1 MIKLRNFFKSFGPK
15 NVLRSLDLDVDSGEI
30 VTIRGKNGSGKTTFL
45 KALSTLEKPD
55 DYDLAEIDGFDLV
68 RNSEEVRARVG
79 FLSHNPPYYP
89 ELTGLENLDF
99 WLDLHPGN
107 YDSNY
112 SGELLAQVGL
122 IMFKDDMAGNYSRGM
137 IQRLGFAISIAHSP
151 TTLLL
156 DEPLTGLDDDGSQI
170 IEDHL
175 LRLKDNGCSILLS
188 SHDEISFADRVLELE
203 DGALK

>member
-15 NVLRSLDLDVDSGEI
+15 NVLRSLDLDVESGEI
-30 VTIRGKNGSGKTTFL
+30 VTIRGKNGSGKTTLL

-122 IMFKDDMAGNYSRGM
+122 IMFKDDTAGNYSRGM
-137 IQRLGFAISIAHSP
+137 IQRLGFAIAIAHSP

-156 DEPLTGLDDDGSQI
+156 DEPLTGLDDAGSQI

>member
-15 NVLRSLDLDVDSGEI
+15 NVLRSLDLDVESGEI
-30 VTIRGKNGSGKTTFL
+30 VTIRGKNGSGKTTLL

-122 IMFKDDMAGNYSRGM
+122 VMFKDDMSGNYSRGM
-137 IQRLGFAISIAHSP
+137 IQRLGFAIAIAHSP

-156 DEPLTGLDDDGSQI
+156 DEPLTGLDDDGNQI
-170 IEDHL
+170 LEDHL

>member
-15 NVLRSLDLDVDSGEI
+15 NVLRSLDLDVASGEI
-30 VTIRGKNGSGKTTFL
+30 VTIKGKNGSGKTTLL

-68 RNSEEVRARVG
+68 SNSEEVRARVG
-79 FLSHNPPYYP
+79 FLSHNPPFYP

-112 SGELLAQVGL
+112 SGEVLAQVGL

-137 IQRLGFAISIAHSP
+137 IQRLGFAIAIAHSP

-156 DEPLTGLDDDGSQI
+156 DEPFTGLDDDGSQI

-175 LRLKDNGCSILLS
+175 LRLKENGCSILLS
-188 SHDEISFADRVLELE
+188 SHDDISFTDRALELDE
-203 DGALK
+203 GALK

>member
-15 NVLRSLDLDVDSGEI
+15 NVLRSLDLDVESGEI
-30 VTIRGKNGSGKTTFL
+30 VTIRGKNGSGKTTLL

-137 IQRLGFAISIAHSP
+137 IQRLGFAIAIAHSP

-175 LRLKDNGCSILLS
+175 LRLKDNGCSIILS

>member
-15 NVLRSLDLDVDSGEI
+15 NVLRSLDLDVASGEI
-30 VTIRGKNGSGKTTFL
+30 VTIKGKNGSGKTTLL
-45 KALSTLEKPD
+45 KALSTLERPD
-55 DYDLAEIDGFDLV
+55 DYDLADIDGFDLV
-68 RNSEEVRARVG
+68 SNSEEVRSRVG
-79 FLSHNPPYYP
+79 FLSHNPPFYP

-99 WLDLHPGN
+99 WLDLHPSN

-112 SGELLAQVGL
+112 SGEMLAQVGL

-137 IQRLGFAISIAHSP
+137 IQRLGFAIAIAHSP

-156 DEPLTGLDDDGSQI
+156 DEPFTGLDDDGSQI

-175 LRLKDNGCSILLS
+175 LRLQGNGCSILLS
-188 SHDEISFADRVLELE
+188 SHDDIPFTDRALELGE
-203 DGALK
+203 GALK

>member
-1 MIKLRNFFKSFGPK
+1 MIKPAEFFKSFGPK
-15 NVLRSLDLDVDSGEI
+15 NVLRSLDLDVESGEI
-30 VTIRGKNGSGKTTFL
+30 VTIRGKNGSGKTTLL

-112 SGELLAQVGL
+112 SDELLAQVGL

-137 IQRLGFAISIAHSP
+137 IQRLGFAIAIAHSP

-170 IEDHL
+170 LEDHL
-175 LRLKDNGCSILLS
+175 LRLKDNGCSILPHHMMKFHLQTEFS
-188 SHDEISFADRVLELE
+188 SWKMEH
-203 DGALK
+203 

>member
-15 NVLRSLDLDVDSGEI
+15 NVLRSLDLDVESGEI
-30 VTIRGKNGSGKTTFL
+30 VTIKGKNGSGKTTLL

-107 YDSNY
+107 YESNY

-137 IQRLGFAISIAHSP
+137 IQRLGFAIAIAHSP

>member
-15 NVLRSLDLDVDSGEI
+15 NVLRSLDLDVESGEI
-30 VTIRGKNGSGKTTFL
+30 VTIRGKNGSGKTTLL

-79 FLSHNPPYYP
+79 LLSHNPPYYP

-137 IQRLGFAISIAHSP
+137 IQRLGFAIAIAHSP

-170 IEDHL
+170 LEDHL

>member
-15 NVLRSLDLDVDSGEI
+15 NVLRSLDLDVESGEI
-30 VTIRGKNGSGKTTFL
+30 VTIRGKNGSGKTTLL

-122 IMFKDDMAGNYSRGM
+122 VMFKDDMSGNYSRGM
-137 IQRLGFAISIAHSP
+137 IQRLGFAIAIAHSP

-175 LRLKDNGCSILLS
+175 LRLKDNGCSIILS

>member
-15 NVLRSLDLDVDSGEI
+15 NVLRSLDLDVAAGEI
-30 VTIRGKNGSGKTTFL
+30 VTIKGKNGSGKTTLL

-68 RNSEEVRARVG
+68 SNSEEVRARVG
-79 FLSHNPPYYP
+79 FLSHNPPFYP

-112 SGELLAQVGL
+112 SGEVLAQVGL

-137 IQRLGFAISIAHSP
+137 IQRLSFAIAIAHSP

-156 DEPLTGLDDDGSQI
+156 DEPFTGLDDDGSQI

-175 LRLKDNGCSILLS
+175 LRLKENGCSILLS
-188 SHDEISFADRVLELE
+188 SHDDISFTDRALELE
-203 DGALK
+203 EGALK

>member
-15 NVLRSLDLDVDSGEI
+15 NVLRSLDLDVESGEI
-30 VTIRGKNGSGKTTFL
+30 VTIRGKNGSGKTTLL

-137 IQRLGFAISIAHSP
+137 IQRLGFAIAIAHSP

-170 IEDHL
+170 IKDHL

>member
-15 NVLRSLDLDVDSGEI
+15 NVLRSLDVDVDSGEI
-30 VTIRGKNGSGKTTFL
+30 LTIRGKNGSGKTTL
-45 KALSTLEKPD
+45 LRALSTLEKPD

-68 RNSEEVRARVG
+68 SNSEEIRSRVG
-79 FLSHNPPYYP
+79 FLSHNPPFYP

-99 WLDLHPGN
+99 WLDLHPG
-107 YDSNY
+107 DY
-112 SGELLAQVGL
+112 SSDYSSEMLAQVGL

-137 IQRLGFAISIAHSP
+137 TQRLGFAIAIAHSP

-156 DEPLTGLDDDGSQI
+156 DEPFTGLDDEGSQI

-175 LRLKDNGCSILLS
+175 IRLKGNGCSILLS
-188 SHDEISFADRVLELE
+188 SHEDISFTDRTLELDSGE
-203 DGALK
+203 LK

>member
-15 NVLRSLDLDVDSGEI
+15 KVLRSLDLDVESGEI
-30 VTIRGKNGSGKTTFL
+30 VTIRGKNGSGKTTLL

-137 IQRLGFAISIAHSP
+137 IQRLGFAIAIAHSP

-170 IEDHL
+170 LEDHL

>member
-15 NVLRSLDLDVDSGEI
+15 NVLRSLDLDVESGEI
-30 VTIRGKNGSGKTTFL
+30 VTIRGKNGSGKTTLL

-79 FLSHNPPYYP
+79 FLSHIPPYYP

-137 IQRLGFAISIAHSP
+137 IQRLGFAIAIAHSP

>member
-15 NVLRSLDLDVDSGEI
+15 NVLRSLDLDVESGEI
-30 VTIRGKNGSGKTTFL
+30 VTIRGKNGSGKTTLL

-137 IQRLGFAISIAHSP
+137 IQRLGFAIAIAHSP

-170 IEDHL
+170 LEDHL
-175 LRLKDNGCSILLS
+175 IRLKDNGCSILLS
-188 SHDEISFADRVLELE
+188 SHDEISFSDRVLELE

>member
-15 NVLRSLDLDVDSGEI
+15 NVLRSLDLDVAAGEI
-30 VTIRGKNGSGKTTFL
+30 VTIKGKNGSGKTTLL
-45 KALSTLEKPD
+45 KALSTLEMPD

-68 RNSEEVRARVG
+68 SNSEEVRARVG
-79 FLSHNPPYYP
+79 FLSHNPPFYP

-112 SGELLAQVGL
+112 SGEVLAQVGL

-137 IQRLGFAISIAHSP
+137 IQRLGFAIAIAHSP

-156 DEPLTGLDDDGSQI
+156 DEPFTGLDDDGSQI

-175 LRLKDNGCSILLS
+175 LRLKENGCSILLS
-188 SHDEISFADRVLELE
+188 SHDDISFTDRALELE
-203 DGALK
+203 EGALK

>member
-30 VTIRGKNGSGKTTFL
+30 VTIRGKNGSGKTTLL

>member
-15 NVLRSLDLDVDSGEI
+15 KVLRSLDLDVESGEI
-30 VTIRGKNGSGKTTFL
+30 VTIRGKNGSGKTTLL

-137 IQRLGFAISIAHSP
+137 IQRLGFAIAIAHSP

-188 SHDEISFADRVLELE
+188 SHDEISFADRALELE

>member
-15 NVLRSLDLDVDSGEI
+15 NVLRSLDLDVESGEI
-30 VTIRGKNGSGKTTFL
+30 VTIRGKNGSGKTTLL

-137 IQRLGFAISIAHSP
+137 IQRLGFAIAIAHSP

-175 LRLKDNGCSILLS
+175 LRLKDNGCSILFS
-188 SHDEISFADRVLELE
+188 SHDEISFADRVLKLE

>member
-15 NVLRSLDLDVDSGEI
+15 NVLRSLDLDVESGEI
-30 VTIRGKNGSGKTTFL
+30 VTIRGKNGSGKTTLL

-55 DYDLAEIDGFDLV
+55 DYDLAEIDGFDLA

-89 ELTGLENLDF
+89 ELSGLENLDF

-137 IQRLGFAISIAHSP
+137 IQRLGFAIAIAHSP

-170 IEDHL
+170 FEDHL

>member
-15 NVLRSLDLDVDSGEI
+15 NVLRSLDLDVESGEI
-30 VTIRGKNGSGKTTFL
+30 VTIRGKNGSGKTTLL

-68 RNSEEVRARVG
+68 SNSEEVRARVG

-137 IQRLGFAISIAHSP
+137 IQRLGFAIAIAHSP

-203 DGALK
+203 DGALQ

>member
-15 NVLRSLDLDVDSGEI
+15 NVLRSLDLDVESGEI
-30 VTIRGKNGSGKTTFL
+30 VTIRGKNGSGKTTLL

-137 IQRLGFAISIAHSP
+137 IQRLGFAIAIAHSP

-188 SHDEISFADRVLELE
+188 SHDEISFADRILELE

>member
-15 NVLRSLDLDVDSGEI
+15 NVLRSLDLDVESGEI
-30 VTIRGKNGSGKTTFL
+30 VTIRGKNGSGKTTLL

-89 ELTGLENLDF
+89 ELSGLENLDF

-137 IQRLGFAISIAHSP
+137 IQRLGFAIAIAHSP

-188 SHDEISFADRVLELE
+188 SHDEISFADRALELE

>member
-15 NVLRSLDLDVDSGEI
+15 NVLRSLDLDVESGEI
-30 VTIRGKNGSGKTTFL
+30 VTIRGKNGSGKTTLL

-137 IQRLGFAISIAHSP
+137 IQRLGFAIAIAHSP

-170 IEDHL
+170 LEDHL

-188 SHDEISFADRVLELE
+188 SHDEISFADRILELE

>member
-15 NVLRSLDLDVDSGEI
+15 NVLRSLDLDVESGEI
-30 VTIRGKNGSGKTTFL
+30 VTIRGKNGSGKTTLL

-122 IMFKDDMAGNYSRGM
+122 IMFKDDIAGNYSRGM
-137 IQRLGFAISIAHSP
+137 IQMLGFAIAIAHSP

>member
-15 NVLRSLDLDVDSGEI
+15 NVLRSLDLDVESGEI
-30 VTIRGKNGSGKTTFL
+30 VTIRGKNGSGKTTLL

-68 RNSEEVRARVG
+68 RKSEEVRARVG

-137 IQRLGFAISIAHSP
+137 IQRLGFAIAIAHSP

>member
-15 NVLRSLDLDVDSGEI
+15 NVLRSLDLDVAAGEI
-30 VTIRGKNGSGKTTFL
+30 VTIKGKNGSGKTTLL

-68 RNSEEVRARVG
+68 SNSEEVRARVG
-79 FLSHNPPYYP
+79 FLSHNPPFYP

-107 YDSNY
+107 YESNY
-112 SGELLAQVGL
+112 SGEVLAQVGL

-137 IQRLGFAISIAHSP
+137 IQRLGFAIAIAHSP

-156 DEPLTGLDDDGSQI
+156 DEPFTGLDDDGSQI

-175 LRLKDNGCSILLS
+175 LRLKENGCSILLS
-188 SHDEISFADRVLELE
+188 SHDDISFTDRALELE
-203 DGALK
+203 EGALK

>member
-15 NVLRSLDLDVDSGEI
+15 NVLRSLDLDVESGEI
-30 VTIRGKNGSGKTTFL
+30 VTIRGKNGSGKTTLL

-137 IQRLGFAISIAHSP
+137 IQRLGFAIAIAHSP

>member
-15 NVLRSLDLDVDSGEI
+15 NVLRSLDLDVESGEI
-30 VTIRGKNGSGKTTFL
+30 VAIRGKNGSGKTTLL

-137 IQRLGFAISIAHSP
+137 IQRLGFAIAIAHSP

-170 IEDHL
+170 LEDHL

>member
-15 NVLRSLDLDVDSGEI
+15 NVLRSLDLDVASGEI
-30 VTIRGKNGSGKTTFL
+30 VTIKGKNGSGKTTLL
-45 KALSTLEKPD
+45 KALSTLERPD

-68 RNSEEVRARVG
+68 SNSEEVRARVG
-79 FLSHNPPYYP
+79 FLSHNPPFYP

-107 YDSNY
+107 YDYNY
-112 SGELLAQVGL
+112 SGEMLAQVGL

-137 IQRLGFAISIAHSP
+137 IQRLGFAIAIAHSP

-156 DEPLTGLDDDGSQI
+156 DEPFTGLDDDGSQI

-175 LRLKDNGCSILLS
+175 LRLKENGCSILLS
-188 SHDEISFADRVLELE
+188 SHDDISFTDRTLELDE
-203 DGALK
+203 GALK

>member
-15 NVLRSLDLDVDSGEI
+15 NVLRSLDLDVESGEI
-30 VTIRGKNGSGKTTFL
+30 VTIRGKNGSGKTTLL

-89 ELTGLENLDF
+89 ELTGLENLDL

-137 IQRLGFAISIAHSP
+137 IQRLGFAIAIAHSP

>member
-15 NVLRSLDLDVDSGEI
+15 NVLRSLDLDVESGEI
-30 VTIRGKNGSGKTTFL
+30 VTIRGKNGSGKTTLL

-137 IQRLGFAISIAHSP
+137 IQRLGFAIAIAHSP

-156 DEPLTGLDDDGSQI
+156 DEPLTGLDDDGNQI
-170 IEDHL
+170 LEDHL